1 MSLCYEVNNVIYVE
15 IIPNNLMIQPKLQLF
30 SPQKNYEN
38 AKREKRLHMRYLSIL
53 RQPSTSWDML
63 FIMIFFRFALNLV
76 GFKTKS
82 EL

>member
-1 MSLCYEVNNVIYVE
+1 MINVIYVE
-15 IIPNNLMIQPKLQLF
+15 IIPNNLMIQPNLQLCY
-30 SPQKNYEN
+30 PLKNYEN
-38 AKREKRLHMRYLSIL
+38 SKHEKRLHVRYLSIL

-63 FIMIFFRFALNLV
+63 FIMIFSRFALNLV